1 MNIVVQIVNKFLFL
15 VGRSQQQSSHNGFV
29 GIGNP
34 FSRIFSGGFIPNASF
49 MLSVCL
55 HIIGISIIGLSSVK
69 MTDSH
74 SNAMQIDVVSMSAP
88 KPVAILPPAK
98 KHIPKLV
105 VPQPIRLHR
114 QQLQTVRPITPVLMT
129 ETPEVT
135 TLTQTTTLTG
145 NFTLNA
151 PQNSLSNVE
160 HPIAVSVRAKP
171 VFTSSVNVSPQR
183 TERKLDVPVADSDNL
198 QLDAIPL
205 NIPTINEPTQNA
217 TFLKKVDPVYP
228 ESARSTHQE
237 GLVVL
242 EATISVDGKAQN
254 IQVVEVIR
262 ISGLGCEEAAIQ
274 ALKSSLFAP
283 AMQGKVAVSQ
293 RLRIP
298 YRFSLKS

>member
-1 MNIVVQIVNKFLFL
+1 MNIVVQIVNKLSYL
-15 VGRSQQQSSHNGFV
+15 ARRSQQQSLHNGFGV
-29 GIGNP
+29 GKLSSSS
-34 FSRIFSGGFIPNASF
+34 FLPNASF

-55 HIIGISIIGLSSVK
+55 HLIGISIIGLSSVN
-69 MTDSH
+69 MTDSN
-74 SNAMQIDVVSMSAP
+74 SNAIQVNVFSMSAP
-88 KPVAILPPAK
+88 KPVELRPPTK
-98 KHIPKLV
+98 QHIPKLV
-105 VPQPIRLHR
+105 APQPVRLHR
-114 QQLQTVRPITPVLMT
+114 QQSKAVHPITPLTMI

-135 TLTQTTTLTG
+135 TLTQTPTLTA

-151 PQNSLSNVE
+151 PQNSLSDVK
-160 HPIAVSVRAKP
+160 HPIAVPVGTKP
-171 VFTSSVNVSPQR
+171 VFTSSANLFPQKP
-183 TERKLDVPVADSDNL
+183 ERKSDVPVVDSDNL
-198 QLDAIPL
+198 QITTILL
-205 NIPTINEPTQNA
+205 NLPTINEPTQNA
-217 TFLKKVDPVYP
+217 CFKKKVEPIYP

-242 EATISVDGKAQN
+242 EATIGIDGKAQN

-274 ALKSSLFAP
+274 ALKSSLFTP

>member
-1 MNIVVQIVNKFLFL
+1 MNIVVQFVNKLPFLT
-15 VGRSQQQSSHNGFV
+15 RQNQHSSHNGF
-29 GIGNP
+29 GIGKL
-34 FSRIFSGGFIPNASF
+34 FSSSFLPNASF

-55 HIIGISIIGLSSVK
+55 HLIGVSIIGLSSVK
-69 MTDSH
+69 MTDSN
-74 SNAMQIDVVSMSAP
+74 SSAMQIDVLSMSAP

-145 NFTLNA
+145 SFTLNA

-160 HPIAVSVRAKP
+160 HTAAMSIGTKP

-183 TERKLDVPVADSDNL
+183 TARRSDVPVADSDNL
-198 QLDAIPL
+198 QLEAIPL
-205 NIPTINEPTQNA
+205 NIPTINEPIQNA

-228 ESARSTHQE
+228 DSARSTHQE

-242 EATISVDGKAQN
+242 EATIGIDGKAQN
-254 IQVVEVIR
+254 IRIVEVIK

-274 ALKSSLFAP
+274 ALKSSSFTP
-283 AMQGKVAVSQ
+283 AMQGKVTVSQ

>member
-1 MNIVVQIVNKFLFL
+1 MNTVVQIVNKFLYFAK
-15 VGRSQQQSSHNGFV
+15 RSQQPSSHKGF
-29 GIGNP
+29 GIGKL
-34 FSRIFSGGFIPNASF
+34 FSSSFLPNTSF

-55 HIIGISIIGLSSVK
+55 HLIGISIIGLSSVRT
-69 MTDSH
+69 TDSN
-74 SNAMQIDVVSMSAP
+74 SNAMQIDVFSMSTP
-88 KPVAILPPAK
+88 KPVAILPTIK

-114 QQLQTVRPITPVLMT
+114 QQLQTVRPITPVITT
-129 ETPEVT
+129 ETSEVT
-135 TLTQTTTLTG
+135 TLAQTPTLTA

-151 PQNSLSNVE
+151 PQNSLSDVE
-160 HPIAVSVRAKP
+160 PPVTVSVGTKP
-171 VFTSSVNVSPQR
+171 VFTSSVNVAPQR
-183 TERKLDVPVADSDNL
+183 VERNSDLSVVGSDSL
-198 QLDAIPL
+198 QIDALPL
-205 NIPTINEPTQNA
+205 NMPTINEPTQNA

-242 EATISVDGKAQN
+242 EATIGIDGKAQN
-254 IQVVEVIR
+254 IRIIEVTR

-274 ALKSSLFAP
+274 ALKSSLFTP
-283 AMQGKVAVSQ
+283 AMQGKVAVTQ